1 MTSESST
8 NSNKIGKI
16 LTDNDQLIQGKDKEI
31 SELKSMLDSEA
42 ARILEFEERIAR
54 YAEKE
59 MKMIENINILEEES
73 RKIYDIVMAK

>member
-73 RKIYDIVMAK
+73 RKIYDIVVAK